1 MTSKRTVFTVDG
13 KPFIAIAGES
23 HNSSSSDAAYMQG
36 VWDKAEEEGLNTL
49 LLPVTWE
56 LTEPVEGQ
64 FDFTLVDTLINQA
77 RERKMHLIFLWFGT
91 WKNAQCMYAPEWVK
105 KDMVRFPRAQMEK
118 GKNKTRLMAFYGM
131 EYTTLSAFGEETVKA
146 DANAFA
152 HLMAHIKE
160 VDENVGTVIGMQ
172 VENET
177 GRLRRI

>member
-77 RERKMHLIFLWFGT
+77 RERKIHGIRKMVVLAMVRAWILIFR
-91 WKNAQCMYAPEWVK
+91 C
-105 KDMVRFPRAQMEK
+105 
-118 GKNKTRLMAFYGM
+118 RLPDQNQI
-131 EYTTLSAFGEETVKA
+131 TLI
-146 DANAFA
+146 
-152 HLMAHIKE
+152 H
-160 VDENVGTVIGMQ
+160 
-172 VENET
+172 
-177 GRLRRI
+177 

>member
-77 RERKMHLIFLWFGT
+77 RERKMHLIFLWYVCTG
-91 WKNAQCMYAPEWVK
+91 MG
-105 KDMVRFPRAQMEK
+105 EK
-118 GKNKTRLMAFYGM
+118 GYGAIP
-131 EYTTLSAFGEETVKA
+131 ESPDGKGQE
-146 DANAFA
+146 
-152 HLMAHIKE
+152 
-160 VDENVGTVIGMQ
+160 
-172 VENET
+172 
-177 GRLRRI
+177 

>member
-91 WKNAQCMYAPEWVK
+91 WKNAQC
-105 KDMVRFPRAQMEK
+105 VRRN
-118 GKNKTRLMAFYGM
+118 G
-131 EYTTLSAFGEETVKA
+131 
-146 DANAFA
+146 
-152 HLMAHIKE
+152 
-160 VDENVGTVIGMQ
+160 
-172 VENET
+172 
-177 GRLRRI
+177 

>member
-77 RERKMHLIFLWFGT
+77 RERVYVCTGMG
-91 WKNAQCMYAPEWVK
+91 
-105 KDMVRFPRAQMEK
+105 EK
-118 GKNKTRLMAFYGM
+118 GHGALPESSDGKGY
-131 EYTTLSAFGEETVKA
+131 E
-146 DANAFA
+146 
-152 HLMAHIKE
+152 
-160 VDENVGTVIGMQ
+160 
-172 VENET
+172 
-177 GRLRRI
+177 